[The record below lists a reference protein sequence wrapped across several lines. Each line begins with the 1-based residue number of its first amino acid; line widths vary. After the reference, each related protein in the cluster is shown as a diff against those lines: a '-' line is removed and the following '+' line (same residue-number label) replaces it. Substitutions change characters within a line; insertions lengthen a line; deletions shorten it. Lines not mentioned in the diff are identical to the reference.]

1 MYVEGDEM
9 KKTSL
14 LMILG
19 LALVLGSAA
28 APKANAGVVFGV
40 GVGVPVYPVRA
51 YGYVGPRYY
60 APRYYAP
67 SYYASGYVA
76 GPYVAPYFGYGYGPV
91 YRRYRAPYRYG
102 RYYDRHY
109 DRRFEHRE
117 FRDYRR

>member
-1 MYVEGDEM
+1 M

-60 APRYYAP
+60 APTYYAP
-67 SYYASGYVA
+67 AYVGGAYVA
-76 GPYVAPYFGYGYGPV
+76 PGPYVDYGYAPV
-91 YRRYRAPYRYG
+91 YRRYYWRNHYR
-102 RYYDRHY
+102 RDY
-109 DRRFEHRE
+109 DRRFERRE
-117 FRDYRR
+117 FRNYRR

>member
-1 MYVEGDEM
+1 MKM

-40 GVGVPVYPVRA
+40 GVGAPVYPVRA

-60 APRYYAP
+60 APSYYAP
-67 SYYASGYVA
+67 GYVA
-76 GPYVAPYFGYGYGPV
+76 APYVAPYVDYGYAPT
-91 YRRYRAPYRYG
+91 YRRYYSPYRYG
-102 RYYDRHY
+102 RDY
-109 DRRFEHRE
+109 DRRYDRRVERRE

>member
-1 MYVEGDEM
+1 MKM

-40 GVGVPVYPVRA
+40 GVGVPAYPVRA

-60 APRYYAP
+60 APSYYAP
-67 SYYASGYVA
+67 GYVA
-76 GPYVAPYFGYGYGPV
+76 PYVAPAPYVGYSYGPV
-91 YRRYRAPYRYG
+91 YRGYYGGYRYG
-102 RYYDRHY
+102 RDYDRHY
-109 DRRFEHRE
+109 DRRIERRD
-117 FRDYRR
+117 FRGYRR

>member
-1 MYVEGDEM
+1 M

-14 LMILG
+14 LTILG

-51 YGYVGPRYY
+51 YGYYGPRYY
-60 APRYYAP
+60 PPA
-67 SYYASGYVA
+67 YYASGYVA
-76 GPYVAPYFGYGYGPV
+76 RPYFAPGPYVDYGYAPV
-91 YRRYRAPYRYG
+91 YRRNYWRHSYG
-102 RYYDRHY
+102 RDYDRHY
-109 DRRFEHRE
+109 DRRFERRE

>member
-1 MYVEGDEM
+1 M

-28 APKANAGVVFGV
+28 APKASAGVVFGV
-40 GVGVPVYPVRA
+40 GVGAPVYPVRA

-60 APRYYAP
+60 APSYYAP
-67 SYYASGYVA
+67 GYVDA
-76 GPYVAPYFGYGYGPV
+76 YVAPYVGYGYAPV
-91 YRRYRAPYRYG
+91 YRRYYAPYRYG
-102 RYYDRHY
+102 RDYDRHY

-117 FRDYRR
+117 FRGDHR

>member
-1 MYVEGDEM
+1 M

-60 APRYYAP
+60 APTYYAP
-67 SYYASGYVA
+67 AYVGGAYVA
-76 GPYVAPYFGYGYGPV
+76 PGPYVDYGYAPV
-91 YRRYRAPYRYG
+91 YRRYYWRNHYR
-102 RYYDRHY
+102 RDY
-109 DRRFEHRE
+109 DRRFERRE

>member
-1 MYVEGDEM
+1 M

-28 APKANAGVVFGV
+28 APKANAGMVFGV

-51 YGYVGPRYY
+51 YGYYG
-60 APRYYAP
+60 PRYYAP
-67 SYYASGYVA
+67 SYYAPGYVDA
-76 GPYVAPYFGYGYGPV
+76 YVAPYVDYGYAPV
-91 YRRYRAPYRYG
+91 YRRDYWRHRYG
-102 RYYDRHY
+102 RDYDRHY